1 MCKMKYVNLYRK
13 VDGIWIYLNLPY
25 DKMENTVH
33 DIDRQMSQI
42 VNHEEIMRKIK
53 NDEKK

>member
-1 MCKMKYVNLYRK
+1 METCKMKYVNLYRK

-25 DKMENTVH
+25 DKMKNTVH

-42 VNHEEIMRKIK
+42 INHEE
-53 NDEKK
+53 NKK